1 MVKSILDATIEY
13 KETRDIDADDVDFDA
28 NLYETKLF
36 DTDIVFALGK
46 TKYTYVDKNIVY
58 YPIYL
63 VVKDEIK
70 TQLGLYEI
78 SSNRQKD
85 IVDADGD
92 IDLNKF
98 NKPLLYAFA
107 AEEIVPKGKGAE
119 KAIEKGK
126 SKKTKRTWIQSFMQD
141 DEFGIIDTP
150 YDGNCFFSMV
160 KMALDENGKD
170 SSIEDMRELLAV
182 NVTEEIFQNYKTLY
196 DNSKA
201 NEVNL
206 MYEIKNITERLSS
219 LKQKIRTVKDRNLQQ
234 GFIKQAEEMKIIYER
249 LKSETADMKDMK
261 KEFEFMNGIENLPM
275 MRLKIKTRD
284 YWADTWAVST
294 LERELN
300 IKIIIFSELNYQ
312 EGDELNVLQCGQ
324 LNDRVLEE
332 RGVFE
337 PSFYVL
343 ACYHGGYHY
352 KLITYK
358 NQKSFDFG
366 DLPDSVK
373 RLVKEKCL
381 EKIAGP
387 YSLIADFTRARGS
400 APQTGVP
407 PPHDGTK
414 EGEGDGTLAAAAAEE
429 PDLSSDLY
437 SSGTVFRFYS
447 KSADK
452 PKPGKGEGETLGPE
466 GSAAYVELGKIPQ
479 WRKKL
484 SNFWPA
490 EFKLDGHKWLSVEH
504 YYQGSKFKK
513 NNKDFYIQFSLDAK
527 DSAIAKDA
535 ALAEAAGGNTGK
547 YKGEVVRPKD
557 IKVDGDFFAPQQGSA
572 FTRAEQ
578 ELESALRAKFT
589 QQADLKELLIATGK
603 AKLEHIR
610 QSKPAEVMANL
621 MRVRRELVQV

>member
-1 MVKSILDATIEY
+1 MSEMHCNFMIN
-13 KETRDIDADDVDFDA
+13 R
-28 NLYETKLF
+28 
-36 DTDIVFALGK
+36 GK
-46 TKYTYVDKNIVY
+46 ARAQD
-58 YPIYL
+58 L
-63 VVKDEIK
+63 
-70 TQLGLYEI
+70 
-78 SSNRQKD
+78 
-85 IVDADGD
+85 
-92 IDLNKF
+92 IDL
-98 NKPLLYAFA
+98 
-107 AEEIVPKGKGAE
+107 
-119 KAIEKGK
+119 
-126 SKKTKRTWIQSFMQD
+126 
-141 DEFGIIDTP
+141 
-150 YDGNCFFSMV
+150 GN
-160 KMALDENGKD
+160 E
-170 SSIEDMRELLAV
+170 
-182 NVTEEIFQNYKTLY
+182 
-196 DNSKA
+196 
-201 NEVNL
+201 
-206 MYEIKNITERLSS
+206 
-219 LKQKIRTVKDRNLQQ
+219 
-234 GFIKQAEEMKIIYER
+234 
-249 LKSETADMKDMK
+249 
-261 KEFEFMNGIENLPM
+261 
-275 MRLKIKTRD
+275 
-284 YWADTWAVST
+284 
-294 LERELN
+294 
-300 IKIIIFSELNYQ
+300 
-312 EGDELNVLQCGQ
+312 
-324 LNDRVLEE
+324 
-332 RGVFE
+332 
-337 PSFYVL
+337 
-343 ACYHGGYHY
+343 
-352 KLITYK
+352 
-358 NQKSFDFG
+358 
-366 DLPDSVK
+366 VK